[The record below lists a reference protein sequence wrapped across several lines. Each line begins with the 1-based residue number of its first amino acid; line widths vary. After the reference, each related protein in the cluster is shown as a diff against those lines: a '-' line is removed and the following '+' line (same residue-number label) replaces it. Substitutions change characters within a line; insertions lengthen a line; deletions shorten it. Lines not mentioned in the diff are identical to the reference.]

1 MKKICW
7 FCYCLYLF
15 SLKIHEEAASHW
27 VKVMSHGHKEV
38 NGVWPLR
45 GWNTSPNEV
54 REPAHPSGTRLGAV
68 VMVVQKARVR
78 MGNVIVAVVLLV
90 VEVAV
95 MMVVVVL
102 VVVVVVVVFMVMVV
116 VKTVAV
122 VSMMT
127 WWE

>member
-1 MKKICW
+1 M
-7 FCYCLYLF
+7 
-15 SLKIHEEAASHW
+15 KIHEEAASHW

-95 MMVVVVL
+95 MMVILAVMVVVVVL